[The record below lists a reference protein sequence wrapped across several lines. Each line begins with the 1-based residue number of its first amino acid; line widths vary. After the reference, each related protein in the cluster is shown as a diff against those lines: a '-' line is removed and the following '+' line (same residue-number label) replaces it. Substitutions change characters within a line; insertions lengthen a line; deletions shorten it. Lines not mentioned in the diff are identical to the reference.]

1 MASFIIE
8 GGHLLKGTIT
18 PQGAKNEA
26 LEVICATLLT
36 DEEVIIHNIPDIR
49 DVNNLIQ
56 LLRDVG
62 VKVSRKEERGT
73 RNENTY
79 SFKADELNLSY
90 LESDEFVKKCAELR
104 GSVMMIGP
112 LLARMGKAVITKPG
126 GDKIGRRRLDTHFLG
141 FQKLGAKFNRVEGR
155 DVYEIAAKKL
165 KGTYML
171 LDEASV
177 TGTAN
182 IIMAAVFAKGTTTIY
197 NAACEPYLQQLCKL
211 LNRMGAKISGIA
223 SNLLTIEGVD
233 KLHGSE
239 HKLLPDMIEVGSF
252 IGMAAMC
259 GDGVLIKDVSISDLG
274 IIPDTFRRLGVK
286 IKAEGDDLFIP
297 RQRHYEIQSFIDG
310 TIMTLADA
318 PWPGL
323 TPDLLS
329 VLIVVATQA
338 RGSVLFHQKMFES
351 RLFFVDKLID
361 MGAQII
367 LCDPHR
373 AVVVGHDR
381 KITLRGGRMS
391 SPDIRA
397 GIALLIAAMG
407 AKGTSRIDNI
417 EQIDRGYEHI
427 EDRLNALGAKIVRS

>member
-1 MASFIIE
+1 MASFKIE
-8 GGHLLKGTIT
+8 GGHLLSGTIV

-26 LEVICATLLT
+26 LQVVCASLLT
-36 DEEVIIHNIPDIR
+36 SEEVVIRNIPDIR

-56 LLRDVG
+56 LLRDIG
-62 VKVSRKEERGT
+62 VKVSRV
-73 RNENTY
+73 
-79 SFKADELNLSY
+79 ADGFAFQASDLNLEY
-90 LESDEFVKKCAELR
+90 LQSDEFVHKCSQLR
-104 GSVMMIGP
+104 GSVLMIGP
-112 LLARMGKAVITKPG
+112 LLARMGKAIIAKPG

-141 FQKLGAKFNRVEGR
+141 FKMLGAQFRHLEERN
-155 DVYEIAAKKL
+155 VYEIGSRRL

-182 IIMAAVFAKGTTTIY
+182 VIMAAVLAEGTTTIY
-197 NAACEPYLQQLCKL
+197 NAACEPYIQQLCHM
-211 LNRMGAKISGIA
+211 LNRMGANISGIG
-223 SNLLTIEGVD
+223 SNLLTIVGVSA
-233 KLHGSE
+233 LHGTE
-239 HKLLPDMIEVGSF
+239 HRLLPDMIEVGSF

-259 GDGVLIKDVSISDLG
+259 GDGVRIKDVSLKDLG
-274 IIPDTFRRLGVK
+274 IIPDAFRRLGVK
-286 IKAEGDDLFIP
+286 VETEGDDLFIP
-297 RQRHYEIQSFIDG
+297 RQKHYVVDSFIDG

-381 KITLRGGRMS
+381 KLTLRAQRMS

-397 GIALLIAAMG
+397 GIALLIAAMSASG
-407 AKGTSRIDNI
+407 VSTISNI
-417 EQIDRGYEHI
+417 EQIDRGYQNI
-427 EDRLNALGAKIVRS
+427 ENRLNALGARIERIS

>member
-1 MASFIIE
+1 MASFLIE
-8 GGHLLKGTIT
+8 GGHPLSGTIT

-36 DEEVIIHNIPDIR
+36 ADEVVIRNIPDIR
-49 DVNNLIQ
+49 DVNNLI
-56 LLRDVG
+56 LLLKDIG
-62 VKVSRKEERGT
+62 VKVDRRG
-73 RNENTY
+73 RNEY
-79 SFKADELNLSY
+79 AFRSDDLDLGFLG
-90 LESDEFVKKCAELR
+90 SDEFVRKCSALR
-104 GSVMMIGP
+104 GSVLLIGP
-112 LLARMGKAVITKPG
+112 LLARFGKAVIATPG

-141 FQKLGAKFNRVEGR
+141 FKALGAEFRHIEDRN
-155 DVYEIAAKKL
+155 VYEIGADRL
-165 KGTYML
+165 KGCYML

-182 IIMAAVFAKGTTTIY
+182 IIMAAVFARGTTTIY
-197 NAACEPYLQQLCKL
+197 NAACEPYIQQLCHM
-211 LNRMGAKISGIA
+211 LNRMGASISGIA
-223 SNLLTIEGVD
+223 SNLLTIVGTD
-233 KLHGSE
+233 GLHGTV
-239 HKLLPDMIEVGSF
+239 HDILPDMIEVGSF
-252 IGMAAMC
+252 IGMAAMA
-259 GDGVLIKDVSISDLG
+259 GNGVRIKDVSLRNLG
-274 IIPDTFRRLGVK
+274 IIPEAFRRLG
-286 IKAEGDDLFIP
+286 IKMGIEGDDIVIP
-297 RQRHYEIQSFIDG
+297 KQSHYQIESFIDG

-373 AVVVGHDR
+373 AVVVGHDHHR
-381 KITLRGGRMS
+381 RLRAGRMA

-397 GIALLIAAMG
+397 GIALLIAAMS
-407 AKGTSRIDNI
+407 ACGTSRIDNI
-417 EQIDRGYEHI
+417 EQIDRGYEDI
-427 EDRLNALGAKIVRS
+427 EVRLNNLGARIERIS

>member
-1 MASFIIE
+1 MASFKIE
-8 GGHLLKGTIT
+8 GGHLLSGTIT

-26 LEVICATLLT
+26 LQVICAALLT
-36 DEEVIIHNIPDIR
+36 SEPVTISNIPDIR
-49 DVNNLIQ
+49 DVNNLIR
-56 LLRDVG
+56 LLKDIG
-62 VKVSRKEERGT
+62 VKVQNKPT
-73 RNENTY
+73 ENSYT
-79 SFKADELNLSY
+79 FQADELDLKY
-90 LESDEFVKKCAELR
+90 LESDEFVHKCAQLR
-104 GSVMMIGP
+104 GSVLMIGP
-112 LLARMGKAVITKPG
+112 LLARMGKAIVTKPG

-141 FQKLGAKFNRVEGR
+141 FAKLGAQFRHIPNR
-155 DVYEIAAKKL
+155 DVYEISAPQGKSL
-165 KGTYML
+165 RGGYML

-182 IIMAAVFAKGTTTIY
+182 VIMAAVLTEGTTTIY
-197 NAACEPYLQQLCKL
+197 NAACEPYIQQLCHM
-211 LNRMGAKISGIA
+211 LNRMGANISGIG
-223 SNLLTIEGVD
+223 SNLLTIVGV
-233 KLHGSE
+233 KSLKGTRHR
-239 HKLLPDMIEVGSF
+239 LLPDMIEVGSF
-252 IGMAAMC
+252 VGMAVMC
-259 GDGVLIKDVSISDLG
+259 GDGVRIKDVSVKDLG
-274 IIPDTFRRLGVK
+274 IIPDAFRRLGVR
-286 IKAEGDDLFIP
+286 IDIDGDDLYIP
-297 RQRHYEIQSFIDG
+297 RQKHYVVDSFIDG

-381 KITLRGGRMS
+381 SRALRAQRMS

-397 GIALLIAAMG
+397 GIALLIAAMS
-407 AKGTSRIDNI
+407 ASGTSTISNI

-427 EDRLNALGAKIVRS
+427 EDRLNALGAKIERI

>member
-90 LESDEFVKKCAELR
+90 LESDEFVKSCAELR

-141 FQKLGAKFNRVEGR
+141 FQKLGPKFNRVEGR
-155 DVYEIAAKKL
+155 DVYDIAAKKL

-211 LNRMGAKISGIA
+211 LNRLGAKISGIA

-233 KLHGSE
+233 K
-239 HKLLPDMIEVGSF
+239 
-252 IGMAAMC
+252 
-259 GDGVLIKDVSISDLG
+259 
-274 IIPDTFRRLGVK
+274 
-286 IKAEGDDLFIP
+286 
-297 RQRHYEIQSFIDG
+297 
-310 TIMTLADA
+310 
-318 PWPGL
+318 
-323 TPDLLS
+323 
-329 VLIVVATQA
+329 
-338 RGSVLFHQKMFES
+338 
-351 RLFFVDKLID
+351 
-361 MGAQII
+361 
-367 LCDPHR
+367 
-373 AVVVGHDR
+373 
-381 KITLRGGRMS
+381 
-391 SPDIRA
+391 
-397 GIALLIAAMG
+397 
-407 AKGTSRIDNI
+407 
-417 EQIDRGYEHI
+417 
-427 EDRLNALGAKIVRS
+427 

>member
-1 MASFIIE
+1 MASFKIE
-8 GGHLLKGTIT
+8 GGHLLSGTIV

-26 LEVICATLLT
+26 LQVVCASLLT
-36 DEEVIIHNIPDIR
+36 SEEVVIRNIPDIR

-56 LLRDVG
+56 LLRDIG
-62 VKVSRKEERGT
+62 VKVSKV
-73 RNENTY
+73 
-79 SFKADELNLSY
+79 ADGFAFQASDLNLEY
-90 LESDEFVKKCAELR
+90 LQSDEFVHKCSQLR
-104 GSVMMIGP
+104 GSVLMIGP
-112 LLARMGKAVITKPG
+112 LLARMGKAIIAKPG

-141 FQKLGAKFNRVEGR
+141 FKMLGARFRHLEERN
-155 DVYEIAAKKL
+155 VYEIGSRRL

-182 IIMAAVFAKGTTTIY
+182 IIMAAVLAEGTTTIY
-197 NAACEPYLQQLCKL
+197 NAACEPYIQQLCHM
-211 LNRMGAKISGIA
+211 LNRMGANVSGIG
-223 SNLLTIEGVD
+223 SNLLTIVGVSA
-233 KLHGSE
+233 LHGTE
-239 HKLLPDMIEVGSF
+239 HHLLPDMIEVGSF

-259 GDGVLIKDVSISDLG
+259 GDGVRIKDVSLKDLG
-274 IIPDTFRRLGVK
+274 IIPDAFRRLGVK
-286 IKAEGDDLFIP
+286 VETEGDDLFIP
-297 RQRHYEIQSFIDG
+297 RQKHYVVDSFIDG

-381 KITLRGGRMS
+381 KLTLRAQRMS

-397 GIALLIAAMG
+397 GIALLIAAMSASG
-407 AKGTSRIDNI
+407 VSTISNI
-417 EQIDRGYEHI
+417 EQIDRGYQNI
-427 EDRLNALGAKIVRS
+427 ENRLNALGARIERIS